1 MDLLAAKSCG
11 GAEGDGK
18 TAVVLEPRRGR
29 SDYGREEG
37 ACSKADQ
44 HAVRELELSGS
55 TAPGRRNSTYWRP
68 RSREN

>member
-29 SDYGREEG
+29 SDHGREEG

-44 HAVRELELSGS
+44 HAVGELELSGS
-55 TAPGRRNSTYWRP
+55 KLDVLATEIAGELKGKR
-68 RSREN
+68 